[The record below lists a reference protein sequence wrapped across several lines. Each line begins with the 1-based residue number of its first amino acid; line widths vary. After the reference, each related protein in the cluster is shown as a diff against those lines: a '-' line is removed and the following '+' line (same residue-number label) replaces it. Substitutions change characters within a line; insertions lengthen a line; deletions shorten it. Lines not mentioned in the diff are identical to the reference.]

1 MDTRATHKTVR
12 RPLVFV
18 LLAYLCG
25 VVWGYYLPIPRP
37 VLILIIIALLPAAL
51 FFLRPTIK
59 QRSALLLLGCCM
71 LLGHLHFTGALSPPL
86 PANHVTNFT
95 GNSRRIIEGILYQ
108 APQVFPAKT
117 RYYVLSKKIIEREQ
131 EIPVSGK
138 LLLTVKNP
146 PQRLGYG
153 DVVRFSCTIRRP
165 RNFNN
170 PGSFNYQRYLAFQGI
185 FVTASPDAKHAIVKV
200 GEYPLNPVLFLVER
214 CRREIRDFFTAHLAS
229 PEAEIAIAL
238 ITGEQS
244 GIPQE
249 MRDQFSITGVVHVL
263 AISGL
268 NIGIIALISLYLIKA
283 LCRCSTRLMLM
294 TNITKLAA
302 SMTLLPVIIYCLIA
316 GAGIAAVRATVMVI
330 AYLFSIII
338 DRQDDLWN
346 TFALAAFCI
355 LVVSPSSLFD
365 CSFQLSFVS
374 VAAILYFNPRFSISS
389 FKKSPDFPGL
399 SRPWYHALVLQ
410 VMSVLTV
417 TLSATLGTAP
427 LVALYFNRC
436 SPWGIPA
443 NLIVVPL
450 IGFLVV
456 PLGLLTSLLIFVAM
470 PPAVMTASIME
481 LLLRLSNAV
490 VAFFSTLPYSDY
502 RITTPTLP
510 ELFLYYAGI
519 WLLFMSKRRKWTR
532 ICLVMVIAASLID
545 YGFWYYRN
553 TLNPRLRITAIDAG
567 QGDAMLLQL
576 PKGKTILIDG
586 GGSYDNSFDIGGMV
600 VSPLLWKK
608 KIKHIDVLVLSHP
621 HPDHLNGLISVLR
634 HFSVGEVW
642 TNGDSI
648 DSEAFKTFESLIAER
663 GIHRAVITR
672 GHPPVYING
681 VEIEFLHPGMRAID
695 RPGAG
700 TDERINNNSL
710 VLRLAYRQVSI
721 LLTGDICA
729 TDEAEIMAAFPGL
742 RSTILKIP
750 HHGSATSSSEAFLKM
765 LRPRIAL
772 LSVGSGNS
780 FRLPHPDVVKRYEE
794 AGCMIFRTDRDGA
807 ISLETDGKRVWI
819 KTNAPA
825 GAPPCMKIVNIP
837 LPTRREG

>member
-1 MDTRATHKTVR
+1 MDTPVIHKTVR

-25 VVWGYYLPIPRP
+25 IVWGYYFPIRRP
-37 VLILIIIALLPAAL
+37 ALILIIIALLPAAL
-51 FFLRPTIK
+51 FSLRHKMKHAST
-59 QRSALLLLGCCM
+59 LLLLGSCTF
-71 LLGHLHFTGALSPPL
+71 LGHLHLTGELSPSL
-86 PANHVTNFT
+86 PANHLTNFT
-95 GNSRRIIEGILYQ
+95 GNSRIIIEGILYQ

-117 RYYVLSKKIIEREQ
+117 RYYVLAKKIIERER
-131 EIPVSGK
+131 EVPVSGK

-153 DVVRFSCTIRRP
+153 DVVRFFCTVRRP

-200 GEYPLNPVLFLVER
+200 GEDPLNPVLYRVER
-214 CRREIRDFFTAHLAS
+214 CRRTIREFFTDHLAS

-249 MRDQFSITGVVHVL
+249 MRDQFSITGVAHVL

-268 NIGIIALISLYLIKA
+268 NIGIIALISLYLIKT
-283 LCRCSTRLMLM
+283 LCRCSTRMMLM

-302 SMTLLPVIIYCLIA
+302 FMTLLPVIIYCLIA

-355 LVVSPSSLFD
+355 LVVSPASLFD

-374 VAAILYFNPRFSISS
+374 VAAILYLNPRFSIP
-389 FKKSPDFPGL
+389 FVKKTPGFPGL
-399 SRPWYHALVLQ
+399 SRPWYHALALQ
-410 VMSVLTV
+410 GMAVLTV

-450 IGFLVV
+450 TGFLVV
-456 PLGLLTSLLIFVAM
+456 PLGLLTSLLIFVAT

-481 LLLRLSNAV
+481 LLLRLANAV
-490 VAFFSTLPYSDY
+490 VDFFSTLPGSDY

-519 WLLFMSKRRKWTR
+519 WLLFMSKHSRWARF
-532 ICLVMVIAASLID
+532 CLVLVIGASLID
-545 YGFWYYRN
+545 GSCWFYRN
-553 TLNPRLRITAIDAG
+553 NLNPRLRITAIDVG
-567 QGDAMLLQL
+567 QGDSMLLQL
-576 PKGKTILIDG
+576 PKGKIMLIDG
-586 GGSYDNSFDIGGMV
+586 GGSYDNSFDIGGTV
-600 VSPLLWKK
+600 VAPLLWKK

-621 HPDHLNGLISVLR
+621 HPDHLNGLISVIKL
-634 HFSVGEVW
+634 FSVGEVW
-642 TNGDSI
+642 TNGESI
-648 DSEAFKTFESLIAER
+648 DSEAFVAFKSLLAER
-663 GIHRAVITR
+663 GIRTAIITR
-672 GHPPVYING
+672 SHPHRCING
-681 VEIEFLHPGMRAID
+681 VMIQFLHPGMRAID
-695 RPGAG
+695 RPVPG

-721 LLTGDICA
+721 LLTGDIC
-729 TDEAEIMAAFPGL
+729 TEDEAEIMAAFPGL

-750 HHGSATSSSEAFLKM
+750 HHGSGTSSSKPFLEL

-780 FRLPHPDVVKRYEE
+780 FRLPHPDVVKRYED
-794 AGCMIFRTDRDGA
+794 AGSRIFRTDRDGA

-819 KTNAPA
+819 KTFLAPGHA
-825 GAPPCMKIVNIP
+825 IERIAV
-837 LPTRREG
+837 R